1 MQWGRSLTLQCLIK
15 FPMMRK
21 EKSQLCDTL
30 NPHMCDEEGKICETV
45 TSYWH
50 SLAPH
55 TAEDEEHPSR
65 LDPEFLQ
72 SNTKT
77 AQYRATRRPRIS
89 RLDRSIANSI
99 LGNQLFHTCN
109 TKSLEYRAT
118 RRPRISRLDRSIAN

>member
-1 MQWGRSLTLQCLIK
+1 MPRVASAGIAKRNQFHTPMNHKGSPDVCMQVGGWGRSLTLQCLIK

-30 NPHMCDEEGKICETV
+30 NPHMYDEEGKICETV
-45 TSYWH
+45 TSYWR

-55 TAEDEEHPSR
+55 AADDEEHPSR
-65 LDPEFLQ
+65 LDPEFLH

-89 RLDRSIANSI
+89 RLDRSIAN
-99 LGNQLFHTCN
+99 
-109 TKSLEYRAT
+109 
-118 RRPRISRLDRSIAN
+118 

>member
-1 MQWGRSLTLQCLIK
+1 
-15 FPMMRK
+15 MMRK

-30 NPHMCDEEGKICETV
+30 NPHMYDEEEKICETV
-45 TSYWH
+45 TSYWR

-55 TAEDEEHPSR
+55 AADDEEHPSR

-89 RLDRSIANSI
+89 RLDRSIAN
-99 LGNQLFHTCN
+99 
-109 TKSLEYRAT
+109 
-118 RRPRISRLDRSIAN
+118 

>member
-1 MQWGRSLTLQCLIK
+1 
-15 FPMMRK
+15 MMRK
-21 EKSQLCDTL
+21 EKLEIRDTL
-30 NPHMCDEEGKICETV
+30 NPHMYDEEKKICETV

-55 TAEDEEHPSR
+55 AADDEEHPSR

-99 LGNQLFHTCN
+99 LGNRFFTYETHIYT
-109 TKSLEYRAT
+109 
-118 RRPRISRLDRSIAN
+118 